1 MAEYLAA
8 KRTVD
13 DRALN
18 DRVWRRFVSEL
29 QSESDRVTDR
39 EEPIRIVD
47 VGTGIGSMAARL
59 AERERFER
67 PVSYHGIDIDP
78 EVIDAGRSRL
88 PHWLEAAG
96 YDVTSDGHR
105 IVARPRNSQTESTSS
120 PQRFEITLEVADV
133 ASIAADADGVIT
145 DDADAAIDGA
155 DESIPED
162 SDLLIADD
170 PDAVIAA
177 AFLDVV
183 DLETVLPRLQAC
195 LGDGGLLYAPC
206 TYAGR
211 TSFVPSDPLD
221 GRIERLYHR
230 HMDEIR
236 DRPGSSRAG
245 EQLLQAAPR
254 FGFDTLEV
262 GGGDW
267 VVRPSSTGYE
277 AQEGTFLE
285 FLLETINGA
294 LADYPDSV
302 LSDESREA
310 WITKRRRQIQ
320 DGELTMIAH
329 NLDVLARR

>member
-18 DRVWRRFVSEL
+18 NRVWRRLVSEL
-29 QSESDRVTDR
+29 QNESDRASDR
-39 EEPIRIVD
+39 EDPIRIVD

-78 EVIDAGRSRL
+78 AVIDAGRTRL
-88 PHWLEAAG
+88 PHWLEGAG
-96 YDVTSDGHR
+96 YDVTSDEHR
-105 IVARPRNSQTESTSS
+105 IVARPGDSQTESSS
-120 PQRFEITLEVADV
+120 PPQRFEITLEVADIT
-133 ASIAADADGVIT
+133 SIPDDADGVIT
-145 DDADAAIDGA
+145 DDA
-155 DESIPED
+155 
-162 SDLLIADD
+162 
-170 PDAVIAA
+170 DAVIAA

-183 DLETVLPRLQAC
+183 DLETVLPRLRAC
-195 LGDGGLLYAPC
+195 LGDDGLLYAPC
-206 TYAGR
+206 TYDGR

-245 EQLLQAAPR
+245 EQLLEAAPR
-254 FGFDTLEV
+254 FGFDTLDV

-267 VVRPSSTGYE
+267 VVWPSSTGYE
-277 AQEGTFLE
+277 AEEGAFLE
-285 FLLETINGA
+285 FLLETISGA

-302 LSDESREA
+302 LTDDSREA
-310 WITKRRRQIQ
+310 WVTKRRHQIQ
-320 DGELTMIAH
+320 KGELTMIAH
-329 NLDVLARR
+329 NLDVLATV